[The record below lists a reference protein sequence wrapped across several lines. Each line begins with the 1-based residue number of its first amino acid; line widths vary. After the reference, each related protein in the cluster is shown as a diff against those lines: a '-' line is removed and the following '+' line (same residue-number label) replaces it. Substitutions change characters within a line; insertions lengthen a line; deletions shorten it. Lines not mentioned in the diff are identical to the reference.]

1 MKVLI
6 VTVAGISSRF
16 NRDTSRNVLKCLYY
30 EDSPTH
36 SLLYQIVC
44 KVLDFERVIIVG
56 GYLYDELVMYAE
68 KYLSNLGPQ
77 IELVYNAHYKDYG
90 SGYSLIKGVERV
102 PEVANEIIFVEG
114 DLYFDNESF
123 SLVKKS
129 LYDVITVN
137 HEFITSEKAVVAL
150 YVDEIDKVHYIY
162 DTNHSLL
169 SIPSPIK
176 AIYNSGKIWKFT
188 SLSKLNSVI
197 SLLSPKQI
205 QGTNLEIIQAYFDN
219 IPVSDLNF
227 IALNTWFN
235 CNTVADYQKVN
246 SLLTK

>member
-6 VTVAGISSRF
+6 VKVAGISSRF

-137 HEFITSEKAVVAL
+137 HEFITSEKAVAL

-176 AIYNSGKIWKFT
+176 AIYNSGQIWKFT

>member
-56 GYLYDELVMYAE
+56 GCLYDELVMYAE

-137 HEFITSEKAVVAL
+137 HEFITSEKAVAL

-176 AIYNSGKIWKFT
+176 AIYNSGQIWKFT

>member
-137 HEFITSEKAVVAL
+137 HEFITSEKAVAL

-176 AIYNSGKIWKFT
+176 AIYNSGQIWKFT

>member
-137 HEFITSEKAVVAL
+137 HEFITSEKGVAL

-176 AIYNSGKIWKFT
+176 AIYNSGQIWKFT

>member
-44 KVLDFERVIIVG
+44 KALDFERVILVG

-102 PEVANEIIFVEG
+102 PEVADEIIFVEG

-137 HEFITSEKAVVAL
+137 HEFITSEKAVAL

-176 AIYNSGKIWKFT
+176 AIYNSGQIWKFT

>member
-137 HEFITSEKAVVAL
+137 HEFITSEKAVVL

>member
-137 HEFITSEKAVVAL
+137 HEFITSEKAVAL

-176 AIYNSGKIWKFT
+176 AIYNSGQIWKFT

-205 QGTNLEIIQAYFDN
+205 QGTNLEIIQTYFDN

>member
-44 KVLDFERVIIVG
+44 KALDFERVILVG

-137 HEFITSEKAVVAL
+137 HEFITSEKAVAL
-150 YVDEIDKVHYIY
+150 YVDEIHKVHYIY

-176 AIYNSGKIWKFT
+176 AIYNSGQIWKFT

-219 IPVSDLNF
+219 IPVSDLSF

-235 CNTVADYQKVN
+235 CNTVTDYQKVN
-246 SLLTK
+246 SLLKK

>member
-30 EDSPTH
+30 EDFPTH

-44 KVLDFERVIIVG
+44 KALDFERVILVG

-137 HEFITSEKAVVAL
+137 HEFITSEKAVAL

-176 AIYNSGKIWKFT
+176 AIYNSGQIWKFT

-197 SLLSPKQI
+197 SPLSPKQI

>member
-137 HEFITSEKAVVAL
+137 HEFITSEKAVQFYML
-150 YVDEIDKVHYIY
+150 MK
-162 DTNHSLL
+162 
-169 SIPSPIK
+169 
-176 AIYNSGKIWKFT
+176 
-188 SLSKLNSVI
+188 
-197 SLLSPKQI
+197 
-205 QGTNLEIIQAYFDN
+205 
-219 IPVSDLNF
+219 
-227 IALNTWFN
+227 
-235 CNTVADYQKVN
+235 
-246 SLLTK
+246 LTKFIIFMTLIIVCYLFLLL

>member
-44 KVLDFERVIIVG
+44 KALDFERVILVG

-137 HEFITSEKAVVAL
+137 HEFITSEKAVAL

-176 AIYNSGKIWKFT
+176 AIYNSGQIWKFT

-197 SLLSPKQI
+197 SPLSPKQI

-227 IALNTWFN
+227 IA
-235 CNTVADYQKVN
+235 
-246 SLLTK
+246 

>member
-44 KVLDFERVIIVG
+44 KALDFERVILVG

-137 HEFITSEKAVVAL
+137 HEFITSEKAVAL

-162 DTNHSLL
+162 DTNHSWL

-176 AIYNSGKIWKFT
+176 AIYNSGQIWKFT

-197 SLLSPKQI
+197 SPLSPKQI

>member
-137 HEFITSEKAVVAL
+137 HEFITSEKAVAL

>member
-56 GYLYDELVMYAE
+56 GYLYNELVMYAE

-137 HEFITSEKAVVAL
+137 HEFITSEKAVAL

-176 AIYNSGKIWKFT
+176 AIYNSGQIWKFT

>member
-44 KVLDFERVIIVG
+44 KALDFERVILVG

-137 HEFITSEKAVVAL
+137 HEFITSEKAVAL

-176 AIYNSGKIWKFT
+176 AIYNSGQIWKFT

-197 SLLSPKQI
+197 SPLSLKQI

>member
-36 SLLYQIVC
+36 SLLYQIVY
-44 KVLDFERVIIVG
+44 KARDFERVIIVG
-56 GYLYDELVMYAE
+56 GYLYDELVVYAE

-77 IELVYNAHYKDYG
+77 IELVYNAHYRDYG

-102 PEVANEIIFVEG
+102 PEIANEIIFVEG

-137 HEFITSEKAVVAL
+137 YEFITSEKAVVL

-162 DTNHSLL
+162 DTNHHLL

-176 AIYNSGKIWKFT
+176 AIYNSGQIWKFT

-219 IPVSDLNF
+219 ISVSDLSF

-235 CNTVADYQKVN
+235 CNTVTDYQKVN
-246 SLLTK
+246 SLLKK

>member
-137 HEFITSEKAVVAL
+137 HEFITSEKAVAL

-176 AIYNSGKIWKFT
+176 AIYNSGQIWKFT

-235 CNTVADYQKVN
+235 CNTVADYEKVN

>member
-137 HEFITSEKAVVAL
+137 HEFITSEKAVAL

-162 DTNHSLL
+162 DTNHSFL

-176 AIYNSGKIWKFT
+176 AIYNSGQIWKFT

>member
-102 PEVANEIIFVEG
+102 PEVADEIIFVEG

-137 HEFITSEKAVVAL
+137 HEFITSEKAVAL

-176 AIYNSGKIWKFT
+176 AIYNSGQIWKFT

>member
-44 KVLDFERVIIVG
+44 KALDFERVILVG

-129 LYDVITVN
+129 LYYVISVN
-137 HEFITSEKAVVAL
+137 HEFITSEKAVAL

-176 AIYNSGKIWKFT
+176 AIYNSGQIWKFT

-197 SLLSPKQI
+197 SPLSPKQI

>member
-137 HEFITSEKAVVAL
+137 HEFITSEKAVAL

-176 AIYNSGKIWKFT
+176 AIYNSGQIWKFT

-235 CNTVADYQKVN
+235 CNTDADYQKVN

>member
-44 KVLDFERVIIVG
+44 KVLDFECVIIVG

-137 HEFITSEKAVVAL
+137 HEFITSEKAVAL

-176 AIYNSGKIWKFT
+176 AIYNSGQIWKFT

>member
-44 KVLDFERVIIVG
+44 KVIDFERVIIVG

-137 HEFITSEKAVVAL
+137 HEFITSEKAVAL

-176 AIYNSGKIWKFT
+176 AIYNSGQIWKFT

>member
-44 KVLDFERVIIVG
+44 KARDFERVILVG

-77 IELVYNAHYKDYG
+77 IELVYSAHYKDYG

-102 PEVANEIIFVEG
+102 PEVADEIIFVEG

-137 HEFITSEKAVVAL
+137 HEFITSEKAVAL

-176 AIYNSGKIWKFT
+176 AIYNSGQIWKFT

>member
-36 SLLYQIVC
+36 SLLYQIMC
-44 KVLDFERVIIVG
+44 KALDFERVILVG

-77 IELVYNAHYKDYG
+77 IELVYNAHYKDYR

-137 HEFITSEKAVVAL
+137 HEFITSEKAVAL

-176 AIYNSGKIWKFT
+176 AIYNSGQIWKFT

-197 SLLSPKQI
+197 SPLSPKQI

>member
-137 HEFITSEKAVVAL
+137 HEFITSEKAVAL
-150 YVDEIDKVHYIY
+150 YVGVIEKVNYIY

-176 AIYNSGKIWKFT
+176 AIYNSGQIWKFT